1 MNLSSNTIHRLQQIQ
16 SVLDALK
23 PDTAPQA
30 LLVPGSAQPHATIIV
45 FPGSFNPPTN
55 AHIALLQQARLFAQK
70 HGATSLYAAISKRI
84 VDKEKVERPTL
95 LDRIDLLDT
104 VLHSYLQDT
113 GIMLFNRGLYV
124 EQAQAVRTSFPLV
137 EHLFFLLGFD
147 KIVQIFDP
155 HYYKDRDASLMALFN
170 IAELLVAPRGN
181 DGEQELD
188 FLLHHPE
195 NERFARFVHP
205 LPFDAQYR
213 NISSTQIRQ
222 GDAVALQAVPPE
234 VQQFIR
240 ETHAYQPPIHKS
252 DGTKVDEYA
261 ERVQEMKKLLH
272 RRD

>member
-1 MNLSSNTIHRLQQIQ
+1 MHLSADTVHRLQQIQ
-16 SVLDALK
+16 AVLNQLN

-30 LLVPGSAQPHATIIV
+30 LLVPGSVQPRATIIV

-55 AHIALLQQARLFAQK
+55 AHIALLRQARLFAQK

-124 EQAQAVRTSFPLV
+124 EQAQAVRTSFLQV

-181 DGEQELD
+181 DGEQELNE
-188 FLLHHPE
+188 LLHRPE

-205 LPFDAQYR
+205 LAFDAQYR
-213 NISSTQIRQ
+213 NISSTKIRQ
-222 GDAVALQAVPPE
+222 GDAAALQAVPPE

-240 ETHAYQPPIHKS
+240 ETHAYQPPLHKP
-252 DGTKVDEYA
+252 DGIVIDEYA
-261 ERVQEMKKLLH
+261 ERVKEMNKILFG
-272 RRD
+272 RD

>member
-1 MNLSSNTIHRLQQIQ
+1 MNLSADTISRLQQIRA
-16 SVLDALK
+16 VLDSLN

-55 AHIALLQQARLFAQK
+55 AHIALLQQGRLYAQR

-84 VDKEKVERPTL
+84 VDKESVERPTL

-124 EQAQAVRTSFPLV
+124 EQAQAVRASFPQV

-155 HYYKDRDASLMALFN
+155 HYYKDRDASLVALFN

-188 FLLHHPE
+188 ALLHRPE
-195 NERFARFVHP
+195 NERFARFVHS
-205 LPFDAQYR
+205 LAFDARYR
-213 NISSTQIRQ
+213 NISSTKIRQ
-222 GDAVALQAVPPE
+222 GDATALQAVPPE
-234 VQQFIR
+234 VQRFIR
-240 ETHAYQPPIHKS
+240 ETHAYESPLHQP
-252 DGTKVDEYA
+252 DGTVIDEYA
-261 ERVQEMKKLLH
+261 ERVKEMNELM
-272 RRD
+272 